1 MSTMDCVIHVVLG
14 VAMRRCICRL
24 HEVVAMAMEVGTA
37 LLVAVRFSGMAFRHT
52 PAPTQA
58 VSGSTQA
65 VSGSTHYYYYAPVA
79 ASMVGMSR
87 LDRH

>member
-1 MSTMDCVIHVVLG
+1 MSSMDCAIHVVLG
-14 VAMRRCICRL
+14 VVMRRSICRL
-24 HEVVAMAMEVGTA
+24 HEVVAMAVELGTV
-37 LLVAVRFSGMAFRHT
+37 LLVAVRFSGMAFRRT
-52 PAPTQA
+52 PAPTQ
-58 VSGSTQA
+58 V